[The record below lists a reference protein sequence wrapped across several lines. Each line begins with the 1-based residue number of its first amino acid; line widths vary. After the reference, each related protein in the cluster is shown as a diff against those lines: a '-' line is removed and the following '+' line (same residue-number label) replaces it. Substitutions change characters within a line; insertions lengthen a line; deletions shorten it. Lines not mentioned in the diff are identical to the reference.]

1 MASKHAPRRPRL
13 RGYDKALLV
22 WMTKLWPN
30 LLGLCQVVQPSTILR
45 WHRTGF
51 RAYWRWPAYVVRDND
66 GVYGRAFTRRLRSMG
81 IRDRPIAPRSP
92 WQDPYVE
99 RLIGTLLRDCLDHL
113 LIFGEE
119 HLRRILNLYSFYYNE
134 TRTHLG
140 LRKDAPLRR
149 AVQRTAIIVAAGA
162 GRALADRRPLRDKLH
177 RA

>member
-81 IRDRPIAPRSP
+81 IRDRPIALAKSICRTAD
-92 WQDPYVE
+92 WHAAT
-99 RLIGTLLRDCLDHL
+99 RLPGSFAD
-113 LIFGEE
+113 
-119 HLRRILNLYSFYYNE
+119 LRRGALATRSELVLILLQRDAHAF
-134 TRTHLG
+134 LG
-140 LRKDAPLRR
+140 AAPLG
-149 AVQRTAIIVAAGA
+149 IIVAAGA